1 MLLVGDIG
9 GTNARLAIF
18 SPQDSLR
25 EAVIEQQF
33 PCHRYASLEAVI
45 KDFLDQVKLPVTHA
59 VLGVAGPVADG
70 RSWITNLP
78 WIIDEKQ
85 ISETLGFERTWL
97 LNDLAALAESIP
109 YLTAEDLVSL
119 NNGLPVE
126 NGPIAVVAPG
136 TGLGEAYLIH
146 DGTRYAS
153 HATEGGHTD
162 YAPTNALELDM
173 LRYMLD
179 HYDHVS
185 YERLCSGLGI
195 PNIYSFVK
203 DTQALDVPDWLEEQL
218 ANAEDPTPIIM
229 NAGLEHKC
237 EICQLVVELFV
248 SILAH
253 EISNMALK
261 VWASGGIYL
270 GGGIPPRILNE
281 LRKPKFLRMVT
292 AKGRFTEA
300 VENMP
305 IKVILNTRANLIGAA
320 HYAAAHGL
328 V

>member
-25 EAVIEQQF
+25 EAVVEQQF
-33 PCHRYASLEAVI
+33 PCHRYASLEAII

-59 VLGVAGPVADG
+59 VIGVAGPVADG

-78 WIIDEKQ
+78 WIIDAKQ
-85 ISETLGFERTWL
+85 ISQTLGFEKTWL

-109 YLTAEDLVSL
+109 FLEGDDLATINS
-119 NNGLPVE
+119 GLPVT

-146 DGTRYAS
+146 NGTRYES

-162 YAPTNALELDM
+162 FAPTNALELDM
-173 LRYMLD
+173 LRYMLERFE
-179 HYDHVS
+179 HVS
-185 YERLCSGLGI
+185 YERLCSGIGI
-195 PNIYSFVK
+195 PNIYEFVK
-203 DTQALDVPDWLEEQL
+203 DTQQLEIPDWLAEQL
-218 ANAEDPTPIIM
+218 ENAEDPTPIIF
-229 NAGLEHKC
+229 NAGLEKKC

-253 EISNMALK
+253 ELANMALK

-270 GGGIPPRILNE
+270 GGGIPPRILNL
-281 LRKPKFLRMVT
+281 LRKPKFMRMVT
-292 AKGRFTEA
+292 EKGRFSEA
-300 VENMP
+300 LQNMP
-305 IKVILNTRANLIGAA
+305 LQVILNTRANLIGAA
-320 HYAAAHGL
+320 HYAAGHGL